1 MKKVYLILGGTKY
14 EVHFKLMD
22 YGEKGVQIKIV
33 SIFSTIE
40 NCISIM
46 GFNLKDIENKVINVL
61 NTAENID

>member
-14 EVHFKLMD
+14 EVHFKMMD
-22 YGEKGVQIKIV
+22 YGSQGIRVKIV

-46 GFNLKDIENKVINVL
+46 GFNLNDIENKVIHVL
-61 NTAENID
+61 ATAENID